1 MNNLFCI
8 LLLDMAH
15 PHTGGLESNP
25 RMIKMNNILRLISEL
40 QRSNYEYLQQNDECQ
55 GYLRSLR
62 YIGK

>member
-1 MNNLFCI
+1 
-8 LLLDMAH
+8 MAH

-62 YIGK
+62 YIGKKLL